1 MKVMIS
7 TDGGEHWG
15 ESWDLSED
23 VTSLLTDRQVYDGS
37 GLRVRYF
44 DIDLSDYAGK
54 DVKLAWRYM
63 RDEGDN
69 AGNSMIVDGI
79 KITHPVS
86 SAIHDVKTATGHDEY
101 YDINGVKINGKP
113 SKKGLYIRKGEGKT
127 EKVMI

>member
-15 ESWDLSED
+15 EIWDLSED

-86 SAIHDVKTATGHDEY
+86 SAIHDVKTATATTNTTISTASRSTASPRRRDC
-101 YDINGVKINGKP
+101 ISARVRARP
-113 SKKGLYIRKGEGKT
+113 RR
-127 EKVMI
+127 